1 MKLRTQ
7 ALILGLLCSGSAWGQ
22 NSSMLKSVSKYLP
35 SLTEIGF
42 VTGAINTYI
51 QTATLVRAVNKEI
64 ALAKSM
70 SKRLDD
76 LKTETEQMVG
86 AFGSLSH
93 IDPYNMDSWAAWLDR
108 AQGLATEE
116 TSDFIDILFNSVLK
130 TLDDRMTVGFYAEI
144 KKGLSYDV
152 SQGQV
157 AQVLRAYYMN
167 RAYEDNR
174 DKVRT
179 ASINSR
185 KLMLLLARKE
195 LADVQ
200 GSMKENI
207 PPAIRKL
214 LEARA
219 AMLEKQIAQAET
231 AILDP
236 AVGGTAVDR
245 QIAFL
250 MDVAANL
257 AQDISNT
264 GERLERHQKDF
275 ADLNREW
282 ELAAKD
288 KLPKSKN
295 RSARPAAF
303 PISRTL
309 YDARDP
315 DKVPSPSNDV
325 DKPGKQNTSETALQ
339 TSLSDLLYLQNK
351 VELKKM
357 EMSEDAFHMDLQI
370 TQAKALL
377 LAVSAYELENARN
390 RRMEVSFEGGNLEGV
405 IRARR

>member
-1 MKLRTQ
+1 MKPLTQ
-7 ALILGLLCSGSAWGQ
+7 GLIFGLLCSGSAWGQ

-130 TLDDRMTVGFYAEI
+130 TLDDRMTAGFYAEI

-174 DKVRT
+174 DKVRA

-185 KLMLLLARKE
+185 KLVLLLARKE

-295 RSARPAAF
+295 RSARPAVF

-325 DKPGKQNTSETALQ
+325 DKPGKQNTSETSIQ

-351 VELKKM
+351 IELKKM
-357 EMSEDAFHMDLQI
+357 EMGEDALHMDLQI

-377 LAVSAYELENARN
+377 LAVNAYLFENARN
-390 RRMEVSFEGGNLEGV
+390 RRMEVSFEGENLEEV
-405 IRARR
+405 LRNRR

>member
-1 MKLRTQ
+1 
-7 ALILGLLCSGSAWGQ
+7 
-22 NSSMLKSVSKYLP
+22 
-35 SLTEIGF
+35 
-42 VTGAINTYI
+42 
-51 QTATLVRAVNKEI
+51 
-64 ALAKSM
+64 
-70 SKRLDD
+70 
-76 LKTETEQMVG
+76 
-86 AFGSLSH
+86 
-93 IDPYNMDSWAAWLDR
+93 
-108 AQGLATEE
+108 
-116 TSDFIDILFNSVLK
+116 
-130 TLDDRMTVGFYAEI
+130 
-144 KKGLSYDV
+144 
-152 SQGQV
+152 
-157 AQVLRAYYMN
+157 MN